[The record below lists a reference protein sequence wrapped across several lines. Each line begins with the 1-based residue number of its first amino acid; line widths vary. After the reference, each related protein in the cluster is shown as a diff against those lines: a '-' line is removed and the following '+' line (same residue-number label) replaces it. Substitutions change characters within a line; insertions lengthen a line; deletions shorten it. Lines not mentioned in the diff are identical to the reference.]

1 MGRWSI
7 VVKIISIWTLE
18 MFALSDPEAEGND
31 ITLAEFS
38 VGEEL
43 RRSAV
48 LAAFFLGS
56 VNTISPT

>member
-1 MGRWSI
+1 
-7 VVKIISIWTLE
+7 